1 MNVKSVRNLGVIT
14 DNEMDMK
21 AHVSHICKICY
32 FQIRNIRKIRPFL
45 SVDATKKLVQALVI
59 SRLDYCNSLLYC
71 IHETLLDKLQRVQNA
86 AARLIFKTSKYEHIT
101 PTLKNLH
108 WLKIRQ
114 RIKFKILTLTYKILF
129 EGEPQYLADMPLW
142 KTSTRTLR
150 SNTKRLLKQPPWN
163 NKTSGF
169 RCFSVSVPFLWN
181 NLPQYLRDC
190 NSLLPFRKQLKT
202 HLFKECYEV

>member
-1 MNVKSVRNLGVIT
+1 M
-14 DNEMDMK
+14 
-21 AHVSHICKICY
+21 
-32 FQIRNIRKIRPFL
+32 
-45 SVDATKKLVQALVI
+45 DATKKLVQALVI

-129 EGEPQYLADMPLW
+129 EGENPNIWLTCCSGKQAQELW
-142 KTSTRTLR
+142 DQIQRDC
-150 SNTKRLLKQPPWN
+150 WN
-163 NKTSGF
+163 NPLGTIKLVVLDVFLSVHHFCGTIYPSTSEIAIRYYHF
-169 RCFSVSVPFLWN
+169 EN
-181 NLPQYLRDC
+181 N
-190 NSLLPFRKQLKT
+190 
-202 HLFKECYEV
+202 